1 MSPENNN
8 QVAAIGGVFIYSENP
23 KELAEWYKK
32 HLGIEYEYT
41 QEYNAF
47 YYSFKYLDIDSK
59 KKYYTAW
66 SILSSKLRPKLD
78 FKAFTVNYRV
88 YDIENT
94 VNNLKLQ
101 GINIRG
107 VDTYPE
113 GKFAWLDDPE
123 GNHIEL
129 WEDTKAK

>member
-1 MSPENNN
+1 MESNNKTI
-8 QVAAIGGVFIYSENP
+8 AAIGGIFIYSEKP
-23 KELAEWYKK
+23 KELADWYKK

-47 YYSFKYLDIDSK
+47 YSSFPYKDLDGK

-78 FKAFTVNYRV
+78 FRAFTVNYRV
-88 YDIENT
+88 HDIEDT
-94 VNNLKLQ
+94 VGMLKLQ
-101 GINIRG
+101 GVKVRG
-107 VDTYPE
+107 IDTYPE
-113 GKFAWLDDPE
+113 GKFAWLDDPD